1 MDKVSCFNLYQIYFI
16 FHRDYFFFDGRYFLF
31 HRDYFLLYGGY
42 FLLYGGYFYFYGG
55 YFLFYGRYLHFYGD
69 CFYFYEA
76 CFLLYGGCLLF
87 VGVIYSNLTGFR
99 KPVRFNDRL
108 NNVASH
114 FTSSSIRKANCNE
127 YTMIQLIIIALR
139 STLHNSLFFVSNRLK
154 TF

>member
-1 MDKVSCFNLYQIYFI
+1 MQSPFCVRRSLQTTSCKKQHTSMDKVSCFNLYQIYFI

-31 HRDYFLLYGGY
+31 HRDYFLLYGG
-42 FLLYGGYFYFYGG
+42 
-55 YFLFYGRYLHFYGD
+55 
-69 CFYFYEA
+69 
-76 CFLLYGGCLLF
+76 CLLF

-114 FTSSSIRKANCNE
+114 LTSSSIRKANCNE